1 MRILHL
7 ANHCHEIGNGIMN
20 VAVDI
25 ACRQAEAGHAVAFAS
40 GGGSYVEL
48 LARHGVEHH
57 HLPQN
62 WRAPLSLPRTAIG
75 LRRIVGAVRPDIVH
89 GHMMT
94 GAVLARLIRGRAPW
108 RIVTTVHNE
117 WQRSA
122 DAMGVGDRVIAVS
135 EAVALRMAAR
145 GIPTRKLDVVRNGPL
160 DSPRRAAISDAPTLD
175 LARPAILT
183 VAGLYER
190 KGIADL
196 IAAFEIVAARH
207 PTATLHIVGD
217 GPDRARF
224 EAQARAGRYGE
235 RIRFAGFQR
244 DPRPWYRGADIF
256 VLASHSEPFGLVIA
270 EAREAGCAVIGSA
283 VGGIPEVLEDGRA
296 GILVPPA
303 DPPALARAL
312 GDLLDDP
319 DKLAHWRSAARTG
332 LAWLDARRVAAE
344 TVEVYGRALAALP
357 KGAGGSGIPLPSGSR
372 G

>member
-25 ACRQAEAGHAVAFAS
+25 ACRQAEAGHAVSFAS

-48 LARHGVEHH
+48 LGAYGADH
-57 HLPQN
+57 HLLPQD
-62 WRAPLSLPRTAIG
+62 WRRPLTLPATALG
-75 LRRIVGAVRPDIVH
+75 LARIVRAVRPDIVH
-89 GHMMT
+89 AHMMT
-94 GAVLARLIRGRAPW
+94 GAILARLIRGRAPW

-122 DAMGVGDRVIAVS
+122 IAMGVGDRVIAVS
-135 EAVALRMAAR
+135 EAVALRMADR
-145 GIPTRKLDVVRNGPL
+145 GIPARRIDVVRNGPL
-160 DSPRRAAISDAPTLD
+160 DSPRRADAGPPAGLD
-175 LARPAILT
+175 LGAPAILT
-183 VAGLYER
+183 VAGLYAR
-190 KGIADL
+190 KGIAEL
-196 IAAFEIVAARH
+196 IAAFEIVAERH
-207 PTATLHIVGD
+207 PTATLSIVGD

-224 EAQARAGRYGE
+224 EAQARACRHGA

-244 DPRPWYRGADIF
+244 DPRPWYRSADIF

-296 GILVPPA
+296 GLLVPPA
-303 DPPALARAL
+303 DPQALAGAL
-312 GDLLDDP
+312 AGLLDDP
-319 DKLAHWRSAARTG
+319 DRLAQWRAAARDG
-332 LAWLDARRVAAE
+332 LGWLDARRVAAE
-344 TVEVYGRALAALP
+344 TVEVYGRAIMARPSRAGAALP
-357 KGAGGSGIPLPSGSR
+357 AATGSR